1 MDQGMTTTTFEIA
14 GQRIVRQLGV
24 VRGITVRSRSLVGN
38 IGAAF
43 QILFGGNISLY
54 TQLCERA
61 RQEAFEIMVSH
72 AEAIGA
78 NAVLGVR
85 YDATSVASAV
95 SEVRAYGTAAVVER
109 T

>member
-1 MDQGMTTTTFEIA
+1 MTTTTFEIA

-95 SEVRAYGTAAVVER
+95 SEVLAYGTAAVVER